1 MAIYEYTA
9 IDQNQS
15 AFSGVYT
22 DVDGVR
28 GLRKELAKMG
38 YRLLKARRKT
48 SLAGKQARIRQA
60 EVVTFT
66 YRFAGMCSAGVSIA
80 QCLKTLEEQADNPA
94 FRYVISDIRQSIERG
109 STLKDAFEMH
119 RKVFSD
125 FLLGMV
131 EAGESSGKLS
141 ESLEASANHLEKRAE
156 LRHKVRAAFAYP
168 IVVGIACLVVITG
181 LVIFV
186 VPVFSNIYRQL
197 HVSLPGPTQ
206 ALVDVSFLL
215 RHRWWAIIPAAAA
228 LVFGLR
234 QLVKNPHV
242 KARWDVF
249 KLNMP
254 LFARLNRAVVVA
266 HFIRTFALLISTG
279 VSLVRALEVAS
290 QVVHNSKISQIAGQ
304 LQESIESGN
313 SVAGSLRSHD
323 IFPPMIIQ
331 LAASGEEAGLLSE
344 MLNKGVDFLE
354 KDIDRMVNALVA
366 KLEPAMTII
375 MGIVVGFALVAVY
388 LPMFDYMSHLK

>member
-9 IDQNQS
+9 TDQNQNT
-15 AFSGVYT
+15 FSGIYT
-22 DVDGVR
+22 DIDGVR
-28 GLRKELAKMG
+28 SLREELAKMG

-48 SLAGKQARIRQA
+48 SLAVKRARIRQA

-66 YRFAGMCSAGVSIA
+66 YRFAGMCSAGVSIT

-94 FRYVISDIRQSIERG
+94 FKYVISDIKQSIERG
-109 STLKDAFEMH
+109 STLKDAFEKH
-119 RKVFSD
+119 RKIFSD

-131 EAGESSGKLS
+131 EAGESGGRLA
-141 ESLEASANHLEKRAE
+141 ESLQMSANYLEKQAE
-156 LRHKVRAAFAYP
+156 LRRKVRSAFAYP
-168 IVVGIACLVVITG
+168 TVVGIVCLVVITG
-181 LVIFV
+181 LVVFV
-186 VPVFSNIYRQL
+186 VPVFSNIYSQL

-206 ALVDVSFLL
+206 ALVEVSFLL
-215 RHRWWAIIPAAAA
+215 RHWWWVIILGAAA

-234 QLVKNPHV
+234 RLVKNPHV
-242 KARWDVF
+242 KTRWDVF

-254 LFARLNRAVVVA
+254 LFGRLNRAVVVT
-266 HFIRTFALLISTG
+266 HFIRTFAMLVSTG
-279 VSLVRALEVAS
+279 VPLVKALQVAS
-290 QVVHNSKISQIAGQ
+290 EVVHNSKISQIADG
-304 LQESIESGN
+304 LQESVESGN
-313 SVAGSLRSHD
+313 SVAASLKNYD
-323 IFPPMIIQ
+323 IFPPMIVQ

-354 KDIDRMVNALVA
+354 KDIDRTVNALMT
-366 KLEPAMTII
+366 KIEPAMTII